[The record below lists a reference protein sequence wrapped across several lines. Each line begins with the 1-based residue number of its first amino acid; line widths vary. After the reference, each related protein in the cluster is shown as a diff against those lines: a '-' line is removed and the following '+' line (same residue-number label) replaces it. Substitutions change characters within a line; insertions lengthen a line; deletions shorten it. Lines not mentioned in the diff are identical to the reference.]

1 MNERGVKT
9 EGLIV
14 GLLGAAAI
22 ALWFLIVDTIAG
34 QPFFTPAMLGSA
46 FFWGSRD
53 PSAVEVSIQ
62 TVASYTMVHVLAFVV
77 IGFLAAAMARQV
89 ERAPSTIF
97 IAIVFLIA
105 VEFGF
110 YIVLAILGPPL
121 LGAFAWWSVAI
132 GNAIAIG
139 AMALYLWRTHP
150 RIRDHL
156 ARHPLGSSTDESSD
170 SFRAL

>member
-1 MNERGVKT
+1 MNGRSIST
-9 EGLIV
+9 EGLVV

-46 FFWGSRD
+46 LFWGSRD
-53 PSAVEVSIQ
+53 PATVDVSVK
-62 TVASYTMVHVLAFVV
+62 TVASYTMVHVLVFVV

-110 YIVLAILGPPL
+110 YVVLAILGPPL
-121 LGAFAWWSVAI
+121 LGALAWWSVAI

-139 AMALYLWRTHP
+139 AMAFYLWRAHP
-150 RIRDHL
+150 NIRDHL
-156 ARHPLGSSTDESSD
+156 ARHPLGSPIDESSD
-170 SFRAL
+170 SYKAL